1 MKHKSI
7 CILILIMSIL
17 SVSCTNTTDITKNY
31 VSPTILPSGTDL
43 TTEGTSIWELI
54 ESQSADINNDGKNE
68 DISLY
73 TCEVDGLRYKIRIND
88 SEYVFEFNS
97 SNVIDVSVIR
107 IIKLISLENENQGL
121 LLGLMSEPGIGIP
134 SEGDTPAYWN
144 DYSFMVIGYD
154 NGEISILLDGL
165 NMPFNKYNN
174 YIIKYLDE
182 YRISFEDSYTGFHA
196 EYTASLYKSVDD
208 SKSRLE
214 TINDRGT
221 SLVSNN
227 YFNIKAQDTNSDGI
241 DEIITSKYI
250 PGLYHADVL
259 GIVEYKFAYQEGY
272 YKLSEESLNYDGEDG
287 LKEIKKME
295 LQ

>member
-1 MKHKSI
+1 MKRKSI
-7 CILILIMSIL
+7 CILLLIMSIL
-17 SVSCTNTTDITKNY
+17 SVSCTNTTNITTDY
-31 VSPTILPSGTDL
+31 VSPTILPSGTDI
-43 TTEGTSIWELI
+43 TTEETSIWELI
-54 ESQSADINNDGKNE
+54 ESQSADINNDGENE

-73 TCEVDGLRYKIRIND
+73 TCDAELKHKIRIND
-88 SEYVFEFNS
+88 SEYVFQFDS
-97 SNVIDVSVIR
+97 PNVIDVNFIK
-107 IIKLISLENENQGL
+107 IINFINLENEHQGL
-121 LLGLMSEPGIGIP
+121 LLGLVSEPGLGIP

-144 DYSFMVIGYD
+144 DYSFIAIGYD
-154 NGEISILLDGL
+154 NGKISILLDGI
-165 NMPFNKYNN
+165 NMPFNKDDNFE
-174 YIIKYLDE
+174 IKYLGE
-182 YRISFEDSYTGFHA
+182 YRILFEDSYTGFDA

-214 TINDRGT
+214 TINDRDT

-241 DEIITSKYI
+241 DEIIVSKYI

-272 YKLSEESLNYDGEDG
+272 YKLSEESLKYDGEDG
-287 LKEIKKME
+287 SKEIKKME